1 MLRGTHPVSWLLQA
15 RERRQLAQRGR
26 DRACEAFAD
35 AAHLRVPLSHA
46 RVAWVVL
53 ELRGG
58 RRREDGHEGQEEE
71 RARAAARSLRGQP
84 GGEHEQERAQGRHF
98 L

>member
-46 RVAWVVL
+46 RV
-53 ELRGG
+53 
-58 RRREDGHEGQEEE
+58 
-71 RARAAARSLRGQP
+71 
-84 GGEHEQERAQGRHF
+84 
-98 L
+98 